1 MNFKRTWQKFAPV
14 ILQNRINLLTDT
26 PHNKKKRR
34 EFIEH
39 YRQKEALTNEES
51 EALGFFK
58 NHRYSSFP
66 FKWSLKYD
74 RYFPDIYLDEAN
86 SFHYVMFEG
95 KKLYFPKSYS
105 QNQIVW
111 TMRSILKEQ
120 DCRSAHLYLTSEFQ
134 IEEGTIMIDGGVA
147 EGSLPLSLIEKLK
160 QLYLIECNLEWIEA
174 LNLTFAPWRDKVEI
188 IGKYL
193 SDTTDDQNV
202 CIDELLEV
210 KEDEKYFVKIDVEGY
225 EKLALKGMAEFFQK
239 VKNLKMCLCTYHKE
253 NDAKDLEQF
262 VIEKKLIYEF
272 SDSHLLYD
280 NEDKVPTFR
289 KALIRAKR

>member
-1 MNFKRTWQKFAPV
+1 MQKYAPIMN
-14 ILQNRINLLTDT
+14 QNRINLLTDT

-74 RYFPDIYLDEAN
+74 RYFPDIYLDETN

-95 KKLYFPKSYS
+95 KKLYFPKKYS
-105 QNQIVW
+105 PHQIIW
-111 TMRSILKEQ
+111 TVRSILKEQ
-120 DCRSAHLYLTSEFQ
+120 DVRSAHLYLTSEFQ
-134 IEEGTIMIDGGVA
+134 IEEETIMIDGGVA

-193 SDTTDDQNV
+193 SDTTNDQNV

-225 EKLALKGMAEFFQK
+225 EKLALKGMTEFFQK
-239 VKNLKMCLCTYHKE
+239 VKKLKMCLCTYHKE